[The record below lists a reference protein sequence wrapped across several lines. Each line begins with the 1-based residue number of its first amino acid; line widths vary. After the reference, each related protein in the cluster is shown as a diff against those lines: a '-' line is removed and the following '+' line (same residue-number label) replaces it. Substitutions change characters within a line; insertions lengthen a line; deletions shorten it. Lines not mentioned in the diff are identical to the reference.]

1 MTAFRLELRRTRG
14 LLVWLAAALAGY
26 GAVMGLLYP
35 FMLENS
41 KLIEDYINA
50 FPAEFL
56 AAFGM
61 TGALSDPGV
70 FFTTYVA
77 SWLWPIVAAVA
88 ALLAGT
94 RVPVDLDRGFLD
106 LPLATPL
113 SRTRLLLASIAVQ
126 VLLMAVL
133 ALAAVGSIWA
143 VATLVGADFDPVGYA
158 LAGVLSFAFG
168 CAIAG
173 PATLL
178 SVVTLS
184 RGTTSAIVGGILAAM
199 YAIFVV
205 TQIAA
210 DDWGWLAPLSF
221 WDHYRTTEV
230 IDDLVVPAFD
240 LALFALIAVGAWA
253 AALWVFRRRDL
264 AA

>member
-1 MTAFRLELRRTRG
+1 MTAFRLELRRTRA

-26 GAVMGLLYP
+26 GAIMGLLYP
-35 FMLENS
+35 FMLENN
-41 KLIEDYINA
+41 KLIEDYMNA

-61 TGALSDPGV
+61 TGTLSDPGV
-70 FFTTYVA
+70 FFTTYVG
-77 SWLWPIVAAVA
+77 SWLWPIMAAVA

-94 RVPVDLDRGFLD
+94 RVAADLDRGFLD
-106 LPLATPL
+106 LPLATRL
-113 SRTRLLLASIAVQ
+113 SRVRYLLASIGVQ

-133 ALAAVGSIWA
+133 AVAAAGSVWV
-143 VATLVGADFDPVGYA
+143 VATLVGADFDPVAYA

-178 SVVTLS
+178 SVATLS
-184 RGTTSAIVGGILAAM
+184 RGTTSAIVGGGLAGM

-205 TQIAA
+205 TQIAG
-210 DDWGWLAPLSF
+210 DDWGFLAPLSF

-230 IDDLVVPAFD
+230 IDEMVVPAFD
-240 LALFALIAVGAWA
+240 LALFALIAAGSWA
-253 AALWVFRRRDL
+253 LALWAFRRRDL